1 VRLIVLSPMKPGDN
15 ICRVLTLMFN
25 LREAYGGRRAW
36 VWWIVERRGGNG
48 MGGGLAIHR
57 LTTCKRNLS
66 PGLETRFLGRVNVP
80 MFMDCLSQRPSEAV
94 VSNPRL
100 YNIQIE
106 RQYHH

>member
-1 VRLIVLSPMKPGDN
+1 MGVMDS
-15 ICRVLTLMFN
+15 
-25 LREAYGGRRAW
+25 REERREWDGRR
-36 VWWIVERRGGNG
+36 IGHSSINYMQEKF
-48 MGGGLAIHR
+48 I
-57 LTTCKRNLS
+57 TC
-66 PGLETRFLGRVNVP
+66 GLETRFLGRVNVP